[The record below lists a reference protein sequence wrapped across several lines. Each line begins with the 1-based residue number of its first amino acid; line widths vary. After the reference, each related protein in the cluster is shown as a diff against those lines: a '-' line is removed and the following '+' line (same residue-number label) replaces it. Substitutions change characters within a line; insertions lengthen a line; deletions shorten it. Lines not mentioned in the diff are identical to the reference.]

1 MKERMTKQEFLD
13 WADDYLQKRLDESER
28 LEFEDFCHTHP
39 DYLSIFE
46 DHKVFLEIFKNS
58 EERKEFIAH
67 LRQAENTYFKEEKTK
82 SNNTPL
88 VRFWSALSQYKVN
101 IAVAASIALISAVCT
116 LWFSGFYS
124 AIKKSTSDYSA
135 LRRDMNT
142 VKKNVNAQ
150 NVAINSIAK
159 RNKDDEAPHHYG
171 GTGFMLSTDGY
182 VVTNLHVVMGADSI
196 WLYGM
201 NEEVFAAR
209 VVHAD
214 TSKDVAILY
223 IDDESFYSPNRVPYT
238 FNGEN
243 TDLGEDIYTIG
254 FPKDDAV
261 YGQGYLSS
269 ATGYQGD
276 TLSYQI
282 SIPVNPGN
290 SGGPVLDR
298 RGNIIGMISGKQ
310 PGLEGSA
317 FAIKAKAL
325 LNTLD
330 EIPEGKLEKEIAI
343 NQTNTLSAL
352 NKTDRIKEL
361 QKYIYMVKVQ

>member
-1 MKERMTKQEFLD
+1 MKQRMTKQEFLD
-13 WADDYLQKRLDESER
+13 WADDYLHNRLDESER
-28 LEFEDFCHTHP
+28 SAFEDFCHAHP

-46 DHKVFLEIFKNS
+46 GHKSFLEIFKNS
-58 EERKEFIAH
+58 EQRKEFIAQ
-67 LRQAENTYFKEEKTK
+67 LQQAEKTYFKEEKTESTDK
-82 SNNTPL
+82 PL
-88 VRFWSALSQYKVN
+88 VRLWSRLSHYKVN

-171 GTGFMLSTDGY
+171 GTGFMLSSDGY
-182 VVTNLHVVMGADSI
+182 VITNLHVVMGADSI

-201 NEEVFAAR
+201 NEKVFAAK

-214 TSKDVAILY
+214 TSNDVAILY
-223 IDDESFYSPNRVPYT
+223 IDDENFYSPNKVPYT
-238 FNGEN
+238 FNDEN

-290 SGGPVLDR
+290 SGGPVLDG

-317 FAIKAKAL
+317 FAIKTKAL

-352 NKTDRIKEL
+352 TKTDRIKEL
-361 QKYIYMVKVQ
+361 QKYIYMIKVQ